1 MTNGESAGA
10 AKIASPPSLVGVC
23 CCEDDQSEVGLS
35 LSWVPEADS
44 VASMGLPIS
53 ELMSSLKTDRSS
65 AIQAKHIRHHKFG
78 EIYISTC
85 LICFSFYIPLNER
98 GLNMA

>member
-1 MTNGESAGA
+1 M
-10 AKIASPPSLVGVC
+10 GVC

-65 AIQAKHIRHHKFG
+65 AIQVIAKHIRHHKFG
-78 EIYISTC
+78 EIYLSAC
-85 LICFSFYIPLNER
+85 LICFSFFIPLNER

>member
-35 LSWVPEADS
+35 LSWVPEAADS

-53 ELMSSLKTDRSS
+53 ELMSSLKTDKSS
-65 AIQAKHIRHHKFG
+65 ANCETCQNSQIRG
-78 EIYISTC
+78 DTSAC

>member
-23 CCEDDQSEVGLS
+23 CCEEDQSEVGLS

-65 AIQAKHIRHHKFG
+65 AIQVIAKHIRHHKIG
-78 EIYISTC
+78 KIC
-85 LICFSFYIPLNER
+85 LLDMFFFLHTSK
-98 GLNMA
+98 